1 AKDSDDDDE
10 VTVSVDRDRFMD
22 EFFEQVEEI
31 RGFIDK
37 ISENVEEVKRKHS
50 AILASPNPD
59 EKRDQSSPPCGL
71 WEQAGKMP
79 PFSSKPAH
87 FLLALVR
94 WVPGG
99 AGRTGASMLW
109 ECSGHE
115 CQGCLGLWGWKC
127 SQSGCG
133 SAHSIE
139 QSIEQEEGLNRSSAD
154 LRIRKTQHS
163 TLSRKFVEVMSEYNA
178 TQTDYRER
186 CKGRIQRQLEIT
198 GRTTTSEELED
209 MLESGNPAIFSSGI
223 IMDSN
228 ITKQALNEIETR
240 HSEIIKLENS
250 IRELHD
256 MFMDMA
262 MLVESQ
268 GEMIDRIEYNV
279 EHSVD
284 YVERAVS
291 DTKKAVKYQSKARR
305 KKIMIIICC
314 VILGIVIASTFGGIF
329 G

>member
-37 ISENVEEVKRKHS
+37 IAENVEEVKRKHS

-59 EKRDQSSPPCGL
+59 ESDKAG
-71 WEQAGKMP
+71 EQAGKAP
-79 PFSSKPAH
+79 SFSTKPAQH
-87 FLLALVR
+87 LLALIQ
-94 WVPGG
+94 WVVWG
-99 AGRTGASMLW
+99 AGRAEAGMCAGMLVLVLTFSRHCH
-109 ECSGHE
+109 CSAWT
-115 CQGCLGLWGWKC
+115 C
-127 SQSGCG
+127 
-133 SAHSIE
+133 IE

-154 LRIRKTQHS
+154 LRIRKTQVSLCSHS